1 MDENHDE
8 MHARIPFGLALFV
21 VFAVSLSAAGERAK
35 SIRAARV
42 ERAPEIDG
50 VLAES
55 EWQTASPV
63 LDFTQYD
70 PDEGAP
76 PTELTSVRIL
86 YDDHAL
92 YIGAICYDAHP
103 ELIVHQLSRRDR
115 STEADR
121 FALMIDSYADRQSA
135 FFFSV
140 NVSGVQSDGI
150 MTQAGI
156 IYDNSWDEVW
166 RVETN
171 TYIDGWSAEFRI
183 PFNALRF
190 ATDDPEAM
198 TWGINFRRVIAR
210 KRETVEWVMV
220 PRSEQ
225 LQIPFWGTLSGLEVV
240 DPPMHLDIVPY
251 ASGTLLQW
259 SPSSGHASSTETDV
273 LAGVDVK
280 YGLSRNYTLDATINP
295 DFGQVEVDQAV
306 LNLTVFET
314 LYPEK
319 RPFFV
324 EGAQF
329 FTFGSSFDNTPL
341 SLFFSRR
348 IGRQPSGTF
357 TVPPGGLIVENPAV
371 TTILGAAKLSGRSS
385 GGLAMG
391 ALAAVT
397 DCEFATVRDA
407 PGTETSTETEP
418 RASYNAVRLRQDY
431 ADGTW
436 FGGMAT
442 LSGKDGRQPALSGG
456 VDWSYRVGDNL
467 HALEG
472 YVAGA
477 RPSFGS
483 DAGTA
488 GRLLFSRISAE
499 HWLYA
504 GSYSF
509 ATRGFDPN
517 DIGFFAQ
524 PHDQGGYAQLV
535 YRENYATG
543 IARRYAISV
552 VPEAR
557 WNWEGIRT
565 LAQIDLAPTVE
576 LQNFWRVGVT
586 AIGRL
591 PAYDDAERGV
601 VGLYRKPTGG
611 SVTLSVFSDQRKA
624 VSGSLAVGYDADA
637 LNKES
642 VLGLLQVSWR
652 PAAWLELNP
661 GVYYQRIRTDETGAF
676 VSGTI
681 ATVTDNAG
689 TYSLFGDR
697 DLDQLDLSLRGI
709 VTFTRTLSLQMYL
722 QSLVARGSYLNYR
735 ALVGPEEFVPAAV
748 APGTYDFNAVY
759 FNANILLRWEYL
771 PGSTVYL
778 VWTQSRY
785 DAISDVVPDVGDRLG
800 DIPSI
805 PHDDVFLLKIS
816 YWFSL

>member
-1 MDENHDE
+1 MR
-8 MHARIPFGLALFV
+8 ARITLSVALLV
-21 VFAVSLSAAGERAK
+21 VFLVSLAGAGELTK
-35 SIRAARV
+35 TIRAARV
-42 ERAPEIDG
+42 EGPPKIDG
-50 VLAES
+50 SLTEP

-70 PDEGAP
+70 PDEGAR

-92 YIGAICYDAHP
+92 YIGAICYDSHP
-103 ELIVHQLSRRDR
+103 ELIVRQLSRRDR

-140 NVSGVQSDGI
+140 NVSGVQSDGV

-156 IYDNSWDEVW
+156 LYDNTWDEVW
-166 RVETN
+166 QVETHV
-171 TYIDGWSAEFRI
+171 YLDGWSAEFRI
-183 PFNALRF
+183 PFNAIRF
-190 ATDDPEAM
+190 ATDNPEAM
-198 TWGINFRRVIAR
+198 DWGINFRRVISR

-225 LQIPFWGTLSGLEVV
+225 LQIPFWGTLAGLADI
-240 DPPMHLDIVPY
+240 DPPMHLEIVPY
-251 ASGTLLQW
+251 ASGSLIRW
-259 SPSSGHASSTETDV
+259 SPESGRASSTETAV
-273 LAGVDVK
+273 LAGVDMK
-280 YGLSRNYTLDATINP
+280 YGLSRNLTLDATVNP

-348 IGRQPSGTF
+348 IGRQPSGAF
-357 TVPPGGLIVENPAV
+357 AVPPGGSIVESPSV
-371 TTILGAAKLSGRSS
+371 TTILGAAKLSGRSAN
-385 GGLAMG
+385 GLAVG

-397 DCEFATVRDA
+397 DREFATVRDA
-407 PGTETSTETEP
+407 AGVETRTQTEP
-418 RASYNAVRLRQDY
+418 QASYNAVRLRQDFS
-431 ADGTW
+431 DGTW
-436 FGGMAT
+436 VGGMAT
-442 LSGKDGRQPALSGG
+442 LTGKDGLQPAFSGG
-456 VDWSYRVGDNL
+456 VDWSYRFGDNT
-467 HALEG
+467 HALDG
-472 YVAGA
+472 YLAGA
-477 RPSFGS
+477 RPSGGAQ
-483 DAGTA
+483 AGTA

-517 DIGFFAQ
+517 DIGFFSR
-524 PHDQGGYAQLV
+524 PHDQGGYGQLV

-543 IARRYAISV
+543 IARRYAVSA

-557 WNWEGIRT
+557 WNWDGVRT
-565 LAQIDLAPTVE
+565 LAQVELAPTVE
-576 LQNFWRVGVT
+576 LQNFWRISMSATGS
-586 AIGRL
+586 L

-601 VGLYRKPTGG
+601 LGLYRRPAGASLG
-611 SVTLSVFSDQRKA
+611 LSVVSDQRKD
-624 VSGSLAVGYDADA
+624 VSGSLSAGYEVDA
-637 LNKES
+637 LNKEEL
-642 VLGLLQVSWR
+642 LGLLAVSLR
-652 PAAWLELNP
+652 PAAWLELSP
-661 GVYYQRIRTDETGAF
+661 SVYYVRVRTEETGAF
-676 VSGTI
+676 VGGGI
-681 ATVTDNAG
+681 ATVADSTG
-689 TYSLFGDR
+689 TYSVFGDR
-697 DLDQLDLSLRGI
+697 DLDQLSLDLRGT

-722 QSLVARGSYLNYR
+722 QALVARAEYANYR
-735 ALVGPEEFVPAAV
+735 ALVGPEKFAPAPVPA
-748 APGTYDFNAVY
+748 GTYDFNSVY
-759 FNANILLRWEYL
+759 FNANVLLRWEYL

-778 VWTQSRY
+778 VWTQSRF
-785 DAISDVVPDVGDRLG
+785 DTIGDTVPTLGDRLG

>member
-1 MDENHDE
+1 MFFRTTSCALLLFSLAAAS
-8 MHARIPFGLALFV
+8 ARAQKTID
-21 VFAVSLSAAGERAK
+21 AVRINRA
-35 SIRAARV
+35 I
-42 ERAPEIDG
+42 EIDG
-50 VLAES
+50 ALAEP
-55 EWQTASPV
+55 EWQTAPAI

-70 PDEGAP
+70 PEEGAP
-76 PTELTSVRIL
+76 PTEQTSVRIL
-86 YDDHAL
+86 YDDDAL
-92 YIGAICYDAHP
+92 YIGAICYDSHP
-103 ELIVHQLSRRDR
+103 ELIVRQMSRRDR

-150 MTQAGI
+150 LTQAGI
-156 IYDNSWDEVW
+156 FFDRTWDEVW
-166 RVETN
+166 QVETHVFL
-171 TYIDGWSAEFRI
+171 DGWSTEFRI

-190 ATDDPEAM
+190 AVDQPGATA
-198 TWGINFRRVIAR
+198 WGINFRRVIAR

-225 LQIPFWGTLSGLEVV
+225 LQIPFWGTLGGVTGI
-240 DPPMHLDIVPY
+240 DPPMHLEIVPY
-251 ASGTLLQW
+251 ASGTLMKW
-259 SPSSGHASSTETDV
+259 SPSSGHASATETEG

-280 YGLSRNYTLDATINP
+280 YGLSRNYTLDGTINP

-348 IGRQPSGTF
+348 IGRQPSGGF
-357 TVPPGGLIVENPAV
+357 SVPPGGAIVESPAV
-371 TTILGAAKLSGRSS
+371 TTILGAAKVSGRSAE
-385 GGLAMG
+385 GLAVG
-391 ALAAVT
+391 AVAAVT
-397 DCEFATVRDA
+397 DREYATVRDA
-407 PGTETSTETEP
+407 GGAETRSLVEP
-418 RASYNAVRLRQDY
+418 RASYSAVRLRQDY
-431 ADGTW
+431 TDGTW
-436 FGGMAT
+436 FGGIAT
-442 LSGKDGRQPALSGG
+442 VTSKEGLEPAFSGG
-456 VDWSYRVGDNL
+456 VDWSYRLAGNT
-467 HALEG
+467 HSLEG
-472 YVAGA
+472 YLAAA
-477 RPSFGS
+477 RPTFHDADGTAGR
-483 DAGTA
+483 AGTA

-509 ATRGFDPN
+509 ATRHFDPN

-543 IARRYAISV
+543 VFRRYGISI

-557 WNWEGIRT
+557 WNWDGVRT
-565 LAQIDLAPTVE
+565 MSQIDLAPTAE
-576 LQNFWRVGVT
+576 FQNFWRIT
-586 AIGRL
+586 ASAIAKL

-601 VGLYRKPTGG
+601 IGLYRRPAAGTL
-611 SVTLSVFSDQRKA
+611 TLSVYSDQRDVA
-624 VSGSLAVGYDADA
+624 SGSLTAGVDADE
-637 LNKES
+637 LNRTGF
-642 VLGLLQVSWR
+642 LGLLQMSIR
-652 PAAWLELNP
+652 PVAWLELNP
-661 GVYYQRIRTDETGAF
+661 SALYQRIRTEETGAF
-676 VSGTI
+676 VSGGI
-681 ATVTDNAG
+681 ATVTNSAG
-689 TYSLFGDR
+689 TFSLFGDR
-697 DLDQLDLSLRGI
+697 DLDQLDLGLRGI
-709 VTFTRTLSLQMYL
+709 ITFSRTLSLQMYL
-722 QSLVARGSYLNYR
+722 QSLVARGSYVNYR
-735 ALVGPEEFVPAAV
+735 ALIGPSDFVPAAV

-759 FNANILLRWEYL
+759 FNANVLLRWEYL

-785 DAISDVVPDVGDRLG
+785 DAISDVEPGLGDRLR
-800 DIPSI
+800 DIPSV
-805 PHDDVFLLKIS
+805 PHDDVFLVKAS